1 MDPEPLE
8 ELQALLQ
15 TVSES
20 ASDPKIEVDGDTIR
34 LTSFSGGPVIQVLFL
49 AIVVGPPLWLFLDD
63 PDTLSYLAGA
73 GWLLIFG
80 RTWIALALSDVETR
94 IHLRDETLA
103 VANTNPV
110 LGRLRQLFPWR
121 QRWEGEYRWSE
132 VARFFTESRIYTKTI
147 TGYMLMFKTV
157 DGMKVPMGSFENAS
171 TAWHAAEI
179 FTRLLRLSPPPPTS

>member
-15 TVSES
+15 TAAES

-34 LTSFSGGPVIQVLFL
+34 LTSFSGNPAIQVLFL

-63 PDTLSYLAGA
+63 PDTLSYLAGT

-110 LGRLRQLFPWR
+110 LGRFRKLFRLRL
-121 QRWEGEYRWSE
+121 RWEGEYRWSE
-132 VARFFTESRIYTKTI
+132 VTRFFVEYRVYSKAV
-147 TGYMLMFKTV
+147 TGYALLFETV
-157 DGMKVPMGSFENAS
+157 YGKKVPMGSFEKEA
-171 TAWHAAEI
+171 TAWQAAKLLSL
-179 FTRLLRLSPPPPTS
+179 LLRLPERA